1 MSSIFQRRR
10 NISATITPKNENDI
24 NEKEI
29 VTSIRREIKK
39 KTFKNDHIKELSKYR
54 ISSFIQSF
62 DLSGTK
68 RDLYLITTLLK
79 KIPLFSEFIH
89 FYNIPDESLEI
100 FANNITQETYTKNQI
115 ICKQG
120 HYSDFFYC
128 VLQGTV
134 KLTKEFSIKKVND
147 DKSEEIQEFTEDIVY
162 KTNGYWFGQKDLI
175 FKRNYSYSLIAVE
188 DCEILLLDRDT
199 FKQCFYKYIG
209 KKEMEERTY
218 VRRCLCSKSEIGF
231 LSFES
236 LYDLLIPITFIENPT
251 NLLLFKEGD
260 KANKIFII
268 VRSSFLLCKNGMNI
282 LSLIEGNV
290 IGIESLFEEEKYLY
304 TVRAYNAKGMVY
316 SLDITKLSTKILNK
330 LKKNFNDNYDNF
342 KQIVK
347 DRAEAKESI
356 AKYEKIEY
364 NIGKEDIVKHD
375 EKIHLAIGQKFLL
388 VKQRAKSN
396 FLKFNHK
403 KMKTIKNNSISIKTD
418 NSILSQSEK
427 KERESLPIFR
437 CQTASNN
444 RMSSFSSF
452 VLKTRSNCSSLNKQG
467 KTYMVTE
474 PISPIKN
481 SPSSYK
487 RKNVSKFR
495 LNNKIIVSEGMR
507 NCLLG
512 YYKRSNKKKCLKI
525 DTGMFQIPFASQLL
539 RK

>member
-147 DKSEEIQEFTEDIVY
+147 DKSEEIQEFTEDMVY

-218 VRRCLCSKSEIGF
+218 VRRCL
-231 LSFES
+231 
-236 LYDLLIPITFIENPT
+236 
-251 NLLLFKEGD
+251 
-260 KANKIFII
+260 
-268 VRSSFLLCKNGMNI
+268 
-282 LSLIEGNV
+282 
-290 IGIESLFEEEKYLY
+290 
-304 TVRAYNAKGMVY
+304 
-316 SLDITKLSTKILNK
+316 
-330 LKKNFNDNYDNF
+330 
-342 KQIVK
+342 
-347 DRAEAKESI
+347 
-356 AKYEKIEY
+356 
-364 NIGKEDIVKHD
+364 
-375 EKIHLAIGQKFLL
+375 
-388 VKQRAKSN
+388 
-396 FLKFNHK
+396 
-403 KMKTIKNNSISIKTD
+403 
-418 NSILSQSEK
+418 
-427 KERESLPIFR
+427 
-437 CQTASNN
+437 
-444 RMSSFSSF
+444 
-452 VLKTRSNCSSLNKQG
+452 
-467 KTYMVTE
+467 
-474 PISPIKN
+474 
-481 SPSSYK
+481 
-487 RKNVSKFR
+487 
-495 LNNKIIVSEGMR
+495 
-507 NCLLG
+507 
-512 YYKRSNKKKCLKI
+512 
-525 DTGMFQIPFASQLL
+525 
-539 RK
+539 